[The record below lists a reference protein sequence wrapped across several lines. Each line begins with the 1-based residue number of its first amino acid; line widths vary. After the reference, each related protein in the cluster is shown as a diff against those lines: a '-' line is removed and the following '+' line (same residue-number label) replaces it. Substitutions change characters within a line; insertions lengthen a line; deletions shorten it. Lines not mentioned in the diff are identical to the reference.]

1 MVLEDVVDYSADP
14 VPKAV
19 FHYSLGDFGLGASS
33 ANCWGDGF
41 IPASLQTDLGGTF
54 SPSFFFADSPLCAQ
68 GDPAMLSGDQEADF
82 MCSNPPVVGGPSLG
96 GCDNMPVVS
105 EVVVNPV
112 VSVVEGPAVQGVE
125 VSE

>member
-1 MVLEDVVDYSADP
+1 M
-14 VPKAV
+14 
-19 FHYSLGDFGLGASS
+19 GASS
-33 ANCWGDGF
+33 ANCWGDDF
-41 IPASLQTDLGGTF
+41 ISASLHMEPGRTF

-68 GDPAMLSGDQEADF
+68 GYLAVLSGDQEAVF
-82 MCSNPPVVGGPSLG
+82 LSLNPPVVGGPSLG

-112 VSVVEGPAVQGVE
+112 VSVVEGSAVQGVE